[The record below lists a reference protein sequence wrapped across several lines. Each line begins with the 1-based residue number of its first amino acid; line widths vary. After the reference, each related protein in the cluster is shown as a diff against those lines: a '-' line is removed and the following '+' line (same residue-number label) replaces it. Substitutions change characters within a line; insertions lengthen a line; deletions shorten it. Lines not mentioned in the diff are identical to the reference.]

1 LKINAAGIS
10 LIKKYEGCVLHSYK
24 CPAGVWT
31 IAFGHTGPEVKE
43 GQLITQ
49 HAADVILQHDLE
61 KFEERVSDLT
71 RKLALTENQFS
82 ALVSFAFNLGSTAL
96 ANSTL
101 MKRLLKGDTAGAAEQ
116 FEKWVNAGGKKLE
129 GLVKR
134 RAAERDL
141 FLT

>member
-1 LKINAAGIS
+1 
-10 LIKKYEGCVLHSYK
+10 
-24 CPAGVWT
+24 VWT